1 MNAEVAVNSHL
12 YWSEVQCTD
21 GTSYP
26 EDLRPRLFSVVVPAW
41 MAIRAEVC
49 RVVGRDTPITVTSFY
64 RTMKYNKAI
73 GGVTNSRHIHGD
85 AWDSTATPG
94 LPVLA
99 YAVLVA
105 RLARQR
111 PELLIRGVGLYLEDG
126 IVHTDCQP
134 EANVVLWRAIYT
146 PDPKRPSK
154 MKRVYLPWTGN
165 GAE

>member
-1 MNAEVAVNSHL
+1 MNVEVAVNSHL

-21 GTSYP
+21 DTSYP
-26 EDLRPRLFSVVVPAW
+26 EDLRPRLLSVVVPAW

-64 RTMKYNKAI
+64 RTVKYNKAI

-99 YAVLVA
+99 YGVLVA

-111 PELLIRGVGLYLEDG
+111 PELLICGVGLYLEDG
-126 IVHTDCQP
+126 IVHTDCRP
-134 EANVVLWRAIYT
+134 EKKVMLWRAVYT